1 MVRGVALR
9 HGGVRGHGCVVVWY
23 LELQPPWS
31 GWQPLLWVEKKKV
44 DECKKLERN
53 LCLNLCLLTLLG
65 ENLPHLKVNVDV
77 ILCVTETKE
86 AVLKT

>member
-1 MVRGVALR
+1 MAVFEDTDASSSGTLNFSLRGA
-9 HGGVRGHGCVVVWY
+9 GGNHSCG
-23 LELQPPWS
+23 L
-31 GWQPLLWVEKKKV
+31 KKKV
-44 DECKKLERN
+44 DECKKLERY